1 MIESFVR
8 PESWINEVLRINSCF
23 GRINEIEFGYPQLGK
38 MPPHKKDKDKEKS
51 YKKI

>member
-23 GRINEIEFGYPQLGK
+23 GRINEIEFGYPQLC
-38 MPPHKKDKDKEKS
+38 ERQS
-51 YKKI
+51 AKIVKRK

>member
-23 GRINEIEFGYPQLGK
+23 GRINEIDFGYPQLCEMLGRLK
-38 MPPHKKDKDKEKS
+38 PRERKEK
-51 YKKI
+51 